1 MYRSIGRLRAGATPG
16 PVDRSASTGNNC
28 ANVNHSIF
36 GQAALPPQPGLQALN
51 AMRLRHFL
59 PPTYRELRRSHI
71 AFVESANLAVMWSYK
86 AACTTVI
93 KWVFQQNGLLPEA
106 MAYNSWVHKYRLH
119 HYQKS
124 ERYLS
129 RLKRLSSGAFDV
141 VKVVRD
147 PLDRA
152 VSSYIHAYRHGYDD
166 EAIAKIVQRPISRRQ
181 RFSFREF
188 VTYLEQSDL
197 HYCNPHHRIQ
207 VSPIERHVLFRTRP
221 SKIIRIEQGLNA
233 ALSEQERALGLPA
246 TDFANPV
253 FESDHHTVR
262 IEQTGLAADLLQIP
276 KDAVPPA
283 AMFYDRELASKVAR
297 LYAEDFRHYGYS
309 TNLLQLAATE
319 GGHEVGAPAFPR
331 AQL

>member
-1 MYRSIGRLRAGATPG
+1 
-16 PVDRSASTGNNC
+16 
-28 ANVNHSIF
+28 
-36 GQAALPPQPGLQALN
+36 
-51 AMRLRHFL
+51 MRLRHFL
-59 PPTYRELRRSHI
+59 PPTYRELRRSHV
-71 AFVESANLAVMWSYK
+71 AFVDSANLAVMWSYK

-93 KWVFQQNGLLPEA
+93 KWVFAQNGLLPEA
-106 MAYNSWVHKYRLH
+106 MAYNSWVHKYRLRQ
-119 HYQKS
+119 YQKS

-129 RLKRLSSGAFDV
+129 RLKRLSSGAFEV

-166 EAIAKIVQRPISRRQ
+166 EAIAKVVQRPVSRRQ

-188 VTYLEQSDL
+188 VAFLEQSNL
-197 HYCNPHHRIQ
+197 HYCNPHHRLQ
-207 VSPIERHVLFRTRP
+207 VAPIERHVLFRTRP

-233 ALSEQERALGLPA
+233 ALSELERGLGLPA
-246 TDFANPV
+246 TDFTNPV

-262 IEQTGLAADLLQIP
+262 AAPAGLAADLVHIP
-276 KDAVPPA
+276 RDAVPPA
-283 AMFYDRELASKVAR
+283 ARFYDRELASKVAR

-309 TNLLQLAATE
+309 TDLPQLAASE
-319 GGHEVGAPAFPR
+319 GGHKVGAPTLPR